1 MDPLLKQR
9 LVGTLVLVALGVVFW
24 PLIFVTPQDRD
35 PVVLQPISG
44 RPVIDQS
51 PITEPESYQVSVAEA
66 LPDAPTR
73 AAAVQGDADR
83 GTRTEIDAA
92 ELRSLPPADAVAMPL
107 PRIEPPS
114 DASLIDEQGVAV
126 FWVLQVATVG
136 SAGRAAEIVDGLRE
150 RGYKAFSKRY
160 IRVDDE
166 LFRVQVGPNAERDV
180 LARIKPEVDQALR
193 VDSKILRYVQ

>member
-35 PVVLQPISG
+35 PVVLEPISG

-51 PITEPESYQVSVAEA
+51 PIAEPESYQVSVAEA
-66 LPDAPTR
+66 LPDPPTTSD
-73 AAAVQGDADR
+73 AAQGDADL
-83 GTRTEIDAA
+83 GTRTEIDAI
-92 ELRSLPPADAVAMPL
+92 ELRSLPLADAVAAPS
-107 PRIEPPS
+107 PRIDPPS
-114 DASLIDEQGVAV
+114 DTSLIDEQGVAV

-136 SAGRAAEIVDGLRE
+136 SADRATEIVDGLRE

-160 IRVDDE
+160 VRVDDE